1 MLRFGMVGG
10 GPGAFIGKVHL
21 MAASLDGQAQLVAGV
36 FSSDPAKSKTRGH
49 KLGLDPTRI
58 YETYQEMAQAEAARE
73 DGIDFVVIV
82 TPNHLHFDIA
92 CVFLEAEFHVVCDKP
107 LTTTLEDAEELCRM
121 VAEGRSVFVV
131 THNYTGYP
139 MIKEARQVVREGRLG
154 RVRRIQVEYVQG
166 WLSTPLE
173 QTGQRQAAWRTNP
186 TQAGSAG
193 ALGDIGTHAHN
204 LARYVTGLE
213 VEELYADLTT
223 FVEGRELDDDASL
236 LLRWS
241 DGARGTLTAS
251 QIAYGEENGLTLRVY
266 GTEGSIAWRQEEP
279 ETLVLKNNEITT
291 ISRRG
296 TAGLG
301 EMAQHCSRLP
311 PGHPEGFIEGFANL
325 YQNAVRTIA
334 AQKAGGHP
342 STADLDF
349 PTVWDGARGVHF
361 IERALE
367 STRLGGWVDAR
378 YTPPQEPPQ

>member
-1 MLRFGMVGG
+1 MVGG
-10 GPGAFIGKVHL
+10 GPGSFIGEVHL
-21 MAASLDGQAQLVAGV
+21 MAASLDGQAHLVAGA
-36 FSSDPAKSKTRGH
+36 FSSDPAKSKTKGH
-49 KLGLDPTRI
+49 ELGLDPNRI
-58 YETYQEMAQAEAARE
+58 YGTYQEMAQDEAARE

-92 CVFLEAEFHVVCDKP
+92 RVFLEAGFHVVCDKP
-107 LTTTLEDAEELCRM
+107 LTTTLEDAEELCRV

-139 MIKEARQVVREGRLG
+139 MIKEARHLVREGRLG
-154 RVRRIQVEYVQG
+154 RIRRIQVEYIQG

-173 QTGQRQAAWRTNP
+173 QTGQRQAVWRTNP
-186 TQAGSAG
+186 TQAGIAG

-241 DGARGTLTAS
+241 DGARGTLIAS

-279 ETLVLKNNEITT
+279 ETLMLKIDDITT

-296 TAGLG
+296 TAELS
-301 EMAQHCSRLP
+301 EMAQRYSRLP

-325 YQNAVRTIA
+325 YQNAVRTIE
-334 AQKAGGHP
+334 AQKAGDHP

-349 PTVWDGARGVHF
+349 PTVWDGARGVHL

-378 YTPPQEPPQ
+378 YTPPQEPSQ

>member
-1 MLRFGMVGG
+1 MVGG
-10 GPGAFIGKVHL
+10 GPGSFIGEVHL
-21 MAASLDGQAQLVAGV
+21 MAASLDGQAHLVAGA
-36 FSSDPAKSKTRGH
+36 FSSDPAKSKTKGH
-49 KLGLDPTRI
+49 ELGLDPNRI
-58 YETYQEMAQAEAARE
+58 YGTYQEMAQAEAARE

-92 CVFLEAEFHVVCDKP
+92 RVFLEAGFHVVCDKP
-107 LTTTLEDAEELCRM
+107 LTTTLEDAEELCRV

-139 MIKEARQVVREGRLG
+139 MIKEARQLVREGRLG
-154 RVRRIQVEYVQG
+154 RIRRIQVEYIQG

-173 QTGQRQAAWRTNP
+173 QTGQRQAVWRTNP
-186 TQAGSAG
+186 TQAGIAG

-241 DGARGTLTAS
+241 DGARGTLIAS

-279 ETLVLKNNEITT
+279 ETLMLKIDDITT

-296 TAGLG
+296 TAELS
-301 EMAQHCSRLP
+301 EMAQRYSRLP

-325 YQNAVRTIA
+325 YQNAVRTIE
-334 AQKAGGHP
+334 AQKAGDHP

-349 PTVWDGARGVHF
+349 PTVWDGARGVHL

-378 YTPPQEPPQ
+378 YTPPQEPSQ

>member
-1 MLRFGMVGG
+1 MVGG
-10 GPGAFIGKVHL
+10 GPGSFIGEVHL
-21 MAASLDGQAQLVAGV
+21 MAAGLDGQAQLVAGA

-49 KLGLDPTRI
+49 ELGLDPNRI
-58 YETYQEMAQAEAARE
+58 YGTYQEMAQAEAARE

-92 CVFLEAEFHVVCDKP
+92 RVFLEAEFHVVCDKP
-107 LTTTLEDAEELCRM
+107 LTTTLEDAEELCRV

-139 MIKEARQVVREGRLG
+139 MIKEARQLVREGRLG
-154 RVRRIQVEYVQG
+154 RVRRIQVEYIQG

-173 QTGQRQAAWRTNP
+173 QTGQRQAVWRTNP
-186 TQAGSAG
+186 TQAGIAG

-241 DGARGTLTAS
+241 DGARGTLIAS

-266 GTEGSIAWRQEEP
+266 GTEGSIAWKQEEP
-279 ETLVLKNNEITT
+279 ETLMLKIDNMTT

-296 TAGLG
+296 TAELS

-325 YQNAVRTIA
+325 YQNAVRTIEA
-334 AQKAGGHP
+334 RKAGSHP
-342 STADLDF
+342 ATADLDF

-378 YTPPQEPPQ
+378 YTPPKEPSQ

>member
-10 GPGAFIGKVHL
+10 GPGSFIGEVHL
-21 MAASLDGQAQLVAGV
+21 MAASLDGQAQLVAGA

-49 KLGLDPTRI
+49 ELGLDPNRI
-58 YETYQEMAQAEAARE
+58 YGTYQEMAQAEAARE

-92 CVFLEAEFHVVCDKP
+92 RVFLEAEFHVVCDKP
-107 LTTTLEDAEELCRM
+107 LTTTLEDAEELCRV

-139 MIKEARQVVREGRLG
+139 MIKEARHLVREGRLG
-154 RVRRIQVEYVQG
+154 RVRRIQVEYIQG

-173 QTGQRQAAWRTNP
+173 QTGQRQAVWRTNP
-186 TQAGSAG
+186 TQAGIAG

-241 DGARGTLTAS
+241 DGARGTLIAS

-279 ETLVLKNNEITT
+279 ETLMLKIDNMTT

-296 TAGLG
+296 TAELS

-325 YQNAVRTIA
+325 YQNAVRTIEA
-334 AQKAGGHP
+334 RKAGGHP
-342 STADLDF
+342 TTADLDF

-378 YTPPQEPPQ
+378 YTPPQEPSQ

>member
-10 GPGAFIGKVHL
+10 GPGSFIGEVHL
-21 MAASLDGQAQLVAGV
+21 MAAGLDGQAQLVAGA

-49 KLGLDPTRI
+49 ELGLDPNRI
-58 YETYQEMAQAEAARE
+58 YGTYQEMAQAEAARE

-92 CVFLEAEFHVVCDKP
+92 RVFLEAEFHVVCDKP
-107 LTTTLEDAEELCRM
+107 LTTTLEDAEELCRV

-139 MIKEARQVVREGRLG
+139 MIKEARQLVREGRLG
-154 RVRRIQVEYVQG
+154 RVRRIQVEYIQG

-173 QTGQRQAAWRTNP
+173 QTGQRQAVWRTNP
-186 TQAGSAG
+186 TQAGIAG

-241 DGARGTLTAS
+241 DGARGTLIAS

-266 GTEGSIAWRQEEP
+266 GTEGSIAWKQEEP
-279 ETLVLKNNEITT
+279 ETLMLKIDNMTT

-296 TAGLG
+296 TAELS

-325 YQNAVRTIA
+325 YQNAVRTIEA
-334 AQKAGGHP
+334 RKAGGHP
-342 STADLDF
+342 TTADLDF

-378 YTPPQEPPQ
+378 YTPPQEPSQ

>member
-1 MLRFGMVGG
+1 MY
-10 GPGAFIGKVHL
+10 K
-21 MAASLDGQAQLVAGV
+21 
-36 FSSDPAKSKTRGH
+36 
-49 KLGLDPTRI
+49 
-58 YETYQEMAQAEAARE
+58 
-73 DGIDFVVIV
+73 
-82 TPNHLHFDIA
+82 
-92 CVFLEAEFHVVCDKP
+92 
-107 LTTTLEDAEELCRM
+107 
-121 VAEGRSVFVV
+121 
-131 THNYTGYP
+131 
-139 MIKEARQVVREGRLG
+139 RQ
-154 RVRRIQVEYVQG
+154 
-166 WLSTPLE
+166 
-173 QTGQRQAAWRTNP
+173 
-186 TQAGSAG
+186 TQAGIAG

-241 DGARGTLTAS
+241 DGARGTLIAS

-279 ETLVLKNNEITT
+279 ETLMLKIDDITT

-296 TAGLG
+296 TAELS
-301 EMAQHCSRLP
+301 EMAQRYSRLP

-325 YQNAVRTIA
+325 YQNAVRTIEA
-334 AQKAGGHP
+334 HKAGDHP

-349 PTVWDGARGVHF
+349 PTVWDGARGVHL

-378 YTPPQEPPQ
+378 YTPPQEPSQ

>member
-1 MLRFGMVGG
+1 MVGG
-10 GPGAFIGKVHL
+10 GPGSFIGEVHL
-21 MAASLDGQAQLVAGV
+21 MAASLDGQAHLVAGA
-36 FSSDPAKSKTRGH
+36 FSSDPAKSKTKGH
-49 KLGLDPTRI
+49 ELGLDPNRI
-58 YETYQEMAQAEAARE
+58 YGTYQEMAQAEAARE

-92 CVFLEAEFHVVCDKP
+92 RVFLEAGFHVVCDKP
-107 LTTTLEDAEELCRM
+107 LTTTLEDAEELCRV

-139 MIKEARQVVREGRLG
+139 MIKEARQLVREGRLG
-154 RVRRIQVEYVQG
+154 RIRRIQVEYIQG

-173 QTGQRQAAWRTNP
+173 QTGQRQAVWRTNP
-186 TQAGSAG
+186 TQAGIAG

-241 DGARGTLTAS
+241 DGARGTLIAS

-279 ETLVLKNNEITT
+279 ETLMLKIDDITT

-296 TAGLG
+296 TAELS
-301 EMAQHCSRLP
+301 EMAQRYSRLP

-325 YQNAVRTIA
+325 YQNAVRTIE
-334 AQKAGGHP
+334 AQKAGDHP
-342 STADLDF
+342 SIADLDF
-349 PTVWDGARGVHF
+349 PTVWDGARGVHL

-378 YTPPQEPPQ
+378 YTPPQEPSQ

>member
-1 MLRFGMVGG
+1 MVGG
-10 GPGAFIGKVHL
+10 GPGSFIGEVHL
-21 MAASLDGQAQLVAGV
+21 MAAGLDGQAQLVAGA

-49 KLGLDPTRI
+49 ELGLDPNRI
-58 YETYQEMAQAEAARE
+58 YGTYQEMAQAEAARE

-92 CVFLEAEFHVVCDKP
+92 RVFLEAEFHVVCDKP
-107 LTTTLEDAEELCRM
+107 LTTTLEDAEELCRV

-139 MIKEARQVVREGRLG
+139 MIKEARQLVREGRLG
-154 RVRRIQVEYVQG
+154 RVRRIQVEYIQG

-173 QTGQRQAAWRTNP
+173 QTGQRQAVWRTNP
-186 TQAGSAG
+186 TQAGIAG

-241 DGARGTLTAS
+241 DGARGTLIAS

-279 ETLVLKNNEITT
+279 ETLMLKIDNMTT

-296 TAGLG
+296 TAELS

-325 YQNAVRTIA
+325 YQNAVRTIEA
-334 AQKAGGHP
+334 RKAGGHP
-342 STADLDF
+342 TTADLDF

-378 YTPPQEPPQ
+378 YTPPQEPSQ

>member
-10 GPGAFIGKVHL
+10 GPGSFIGEVHL
-21 MAASLDGQAQLVAGV
+21 MAASLDGQAQLVAGA

-49 KLGLDPTRI
+49 ELGLDPNRI
-58 YETYQEMAQAEAARE
+58 YGTYQEMAQAEAARE

-92 CVFLEAEFHVVCDKP
+92 RVFLEAEFHVVCDKP
-107 LTTTLEDAEELCRM
+107 LTTTLEDAEELCRV

-139 MIKEARQVVREGRLG
+139 MIKEARQLVREGRLG
-154 RVRRIQVEYVQG
+154 RVRRIQVEYIQG

-173 QTGQRQAAWRTNP
+173 QTGQRQAVWRTNP
-186 TQAGSAG
+186 TQAGIAG

-241 DGARGTLTAS
+241 DGARGTLIAS

-279 ETLVLKNNEITT
+279 ETLMLKIDNMTT

-296 TAGLG
+296 TAELS

-325 YQNAVRTIA
+325 YQNAVRTIEA
-334 AQKAGGHP
+334 RKAGGHP
-342 STADLDF
+342 ATTDLDF

-378 YTPPQEPPQ
+378 YTPPQEPSQ

>member
-1 MLRFGMVGG
+1 MVGG
-10 GPGAFIGKVHL
+10 GPGSFIGEVHL
-21 MAASLDGQAQLVAGV
+21 MAAGLDGQTQLVAGA

-49 KLGLDPTRI
+49 ELGLDPNRI
-58 YETYQEMAQAEAARE
+58 YGTYQEMAQAEAARE

-92 CVFLEAEFHVVCDKP
+92 RVFLEAEFHVVCDKP
-107 LTTTLEDAEELCRM
+107 LTTTLEDAEELCRV

-139 MIKEARQVVREGRLG
+139 MIKEARQLVREGRLG
-154 RVRRIQVEYVQG
+154 RVRRIQVEYIQG

-173 QTGQRQAAWRTNP
+173 QTGQRQAVWRTNP
-186 TQAGSAG
+186 TQAGIAG

-241 DGARGTLTAS
+241 DGARGTLIAS

-266 GTEGSIAWRQEEP
+266 GTEGSIAWKQEEP
-279 ETLVLKNNEITT
+279 ETLMLKIDNMTT

-296 TAGLG
+296 TAELS

-325 YQNAVRTIA
+325 YQNAVRTIEA
-334 AQKAGGHP
+334 RKAGGHP
-342 STADLDF
+342 ATADLDF

-378 YTPPQEPPQ
+378 YTPPQEPSQ

>member
-10 GPGAFIGKVHL
+10 GPGSFIGEVHL
-21 MAASLDGQAQLVAGV
+21 MAAGLDGQAQLVAGA

-49 KLGLDPTRI
+49 ELGLDPNRI
-58 YETYQEMAQAEAARE
+58 YGTYQEMAQAEAARE

-92 CVFLEAEFHVVCDKP
+92 RVFLEAEFHVVCDKP
-107 LTTTLEDAEELCRM
+107 LTTTLEDAEELCRV

-139 MIKEARQVVREGRLG
+139 MIKEARQLVREGRLG
-154 RVRRIQVEYVQG
+154 RVRRIQVEYIQG

-173 QTGQRQAAWRTNP
+173 QTGQRQAVWRTNP
-186 TQAGSAG
+186 TQAGIAG

-241 DGARGTLTAS
+241 DGARGTLIAS

-279 ETLVLKNNEITT
+279 ETLMLKIDNMTT

-296 TAGLG
+296 TAELS

-325 YQNAVRTIA
+325 YQNAVRTIEA
-334 AQKAGGHP
+334 RKAGGHP
-342 STADLDF
+342 TTADLDF

-378 YTPPQEPPQ
+378 YTPPQEPSQ

>member
-10 GPGAFIGKVHL
+10 GPGSFIGEVHL
-21 MAASLDGQAQLVAGV
+21 MAAGLDGQTQLVAGA

-49 KLGLDPTRI
+49 ELGLDPNRI
-58 YETYQEMAQAEAARE
+58 YGTYQEMAQAEAARE

-92 CVFLEAEFHVVCDKP
+92 RVFLEAEFHVVCDKP
-107 LTTTLEDAEELCRM
+107 LTTTLEDAEELCRV

-139 MIKEARQVVREGRLG
+139 MIKEARQLVREGRLG
-154 RVRRIQVEYVQG
+154 RVRRIQVEYIQG

-173 QTGQRQAAWRTNP
+173 QTGQRQAVWRTNP
-186 TQAGSAG
+186 TQAGIAG

-241 DGARGTLTAS
+241 DGARGTLIAS

-279 ETLVLKNNEITT
+279 ETLMLKIDNMTT

-296 TAGLG
+296 TAELS

-325 YQNAVRTIA
+325 YQNAVRTIEA
-334 AQKAGGHP
+334 RKAGGHP
-342 STADLDF
+342 ATADLDF

-378 YTPPQEPPQ
+378 YTPPQEPSQ

>member
-1 MLRFGMVGG
+1 MVGG
-10 GPGAFIGKVHL
+10 GPGSFIGEVHL
-21 MAASLDGQAQLVAGV
+21 MAASLDGQAHLVAGA
-36 FSSDPAKSKTRGH
+36 FSSDPAKSKTKGH
-49 KLGLDPTRI
+49 ELGLDPNRI
-58 YETYQEMAQAEAARE
+58 YGTYQEMAQDEAARE

-92 CVFLEAEFHVVCDKP
+92 RVFLEAGFHVVCDKP
-107 LTTTLEDAEELCRM
+107 LTTTLEDAEELCRV

-139 MIKEARQVVREGRLG
+139 MIKEARQLVREGRLG
-154 RVRRIQVEYVQG
+154 RIRRIQVEYIQG

-173 QTGQRQAAWRTNP
+173 QTGQRQAVWRTNP
-186 TQAGSAG
+186 TQAGIAG

-241 DGARGTLTAS
+241 DGARGTLIAS

-279 ETLVLKNNEITT
+279 ETLMLKIDDITT

-296 TAGLG
+296 TAELS
-301 EMAQHCSRLP
+301 EMAQRYSRLP

-325 YQNAVRTIA
+325 YQNAVRTIE
-334 AQKAGGHP
+334 AQKAGDHP

-349 PTVWDGARGVHF
+349 PTVWDGARGVHL

-378 YTPPQEPPQ
+378 YTPPQEPSQ

>member
-10 GPGAFIGKVHL
+10 GPGSFIGEVHL
-21 MAASLDGQAQLVAGV
+21 MAASLDGQAHLVAGA
-36 FSSDPAKSKTRGH
+36 FSSDPAKSKTKGH
-49 KLGLDPTRI
+49 ELGLDPNRI
-58 YETYQEMAQAEAARE
+58 YGTYQEMAQAEAARE

-92 CVFLEAEFHVVCDKP
+92 RVFLEAEFHVVCDKP
-107 LTTTLEDAEELCRM
+107 LTTTLEDAEELCRV
-121 VAEGRSVFVV
+121 VAKGRSVFVV

-139 MIKEARQVVREGRLG
+139 MIKEARQLVREGRLG
-154 RVRRIQVEYVQG
+154 RVRRIQVEYIQG

-173 QTGQRQAAWRTNP
+173 QTGQRQAVWRTNP
-186 TQAGSAG
+186 TQAGIAG

-241 DGARGTLTAS
+241 DGARGTLIAS

-279 ETLVLKNNEITT
+279 ETLMLKIDNMTT

-296 TAGLG
+296 TAELSQ
-301 EMAQHCSRLP
+301 MAQHCSRLP

-325 YQNAVRTIA
+325 YQNAVRTIEA
-334 AQKAGGHP
+334 RKAGGHP
-342 STADLDF
+342 ATADLDF

-378 YTPPQEPPQ
+378 YTPPQEPSQ

>member
-10 GPGAFIGKVHL
+10 GPGSFIGEVHL
-21 MAASLDGQAQLVAGV
+21 MAASLDGQAHLVAGA

-49 KLGLDPTRI
+49 ELGLDPNRI
-58 YETYQEMAQAEAARE
+58 YGTYQEMAQAEAARE

-92 CVFLEAEFHVVCDKP
+92 RVFLEAGFHVVCDKP
-107 LTTTLEDAEELCRM
+107 LTTTLEDAEELCRV
-121 VAEGRSVFVV
+121 VAKGRSVFVV

-139 MIKEARQVVREGRLG
+139 MIKEARHLVREGRLG
-154 RVRRIQVEYVQG
+154 RVRRIQVEYIQG

-173 QTGQRQAAWRTNP
+173 QTGQRQAVWRTNP
-186 TQAGSAG
+186 TQAGIAG

-236 LLRWS
+236 LLRWN
-241 DGARGTLTAS
+241 DGARGTLIAS

-279 ETLVLKNNEITT
+279 ETLLLKIDDIAT

-296 TAGLG
+296 TAELG

-325 YQNAVRTIA
+325 YQNAVRTIEA
-334 AQKAGGHP
+334 RKAGGHP
-342 STADLDF
+342 ATADLDF

-378 YTPPQEPPQ
+378 YTPPQEPSQ